1 MNFSAGG
8 RCATPGTSLVDQVS
22 QTHLLCPTSPSRRL
36 ACSPPLDLRS
46 RKWRRCSARQRPGQT
61 APAGSQWTPSW
72 SLPPHVGSLP
82 PRRPPQSDRTTLTGP
97 QAPKSEPNPPCGW
110 GGRQRVSSASG
121 KFSGLFSCDGMNTN
135 TLLLALCI
143 LQRGC
148 GCGCGCVVRQVSAD
162 LCWEV
167 LK

>member
-8 RCATPGTSLVDQVS
+8 RCAKPGTSLVGQVS
-22 QTHLLCPTSPSRRL
+22 QTHSLCPTSPSRRL

-61 APAGSQWTPSW
+61 PSW
-72 SLPPHVGSLP
+72 SRPPHLGSLP
-82 PRRPPQSDRTTLTGP
+82 PRQPPQLSDRTTLTGP
-97 QAPKSEPNPPCGW
+97 QTARPELNPPCGW

-121 KFSGLFSCDGMNTN
+121 EFSGFFSCDGMNTN
-135 TLLLALCI
+135 TLPLALCI
-143 LQRGC
+143 LQRGR
-148 GCGCGCVVRQVSAD
+148 GRGCGCVVRQASAD